1 MKKIYSKTK
10 FITCLICLLS
20 ISAFAQEIPSS
31 ATVENPELFSGT
43 KVFRTWSI
51 GLNAGVLAPFAATGG
66 KNDFSKWVPQLG
78 YGAYVKYQA
87 SHTIGIQLDVIRGT
101 LKANN
106 DKLWAG
112 AAPVSDLASFET
124 NINWASSLSAV
135 FTLGNI
141 NWSKMHTSLQ
151 PYISI
156 GGGGINFNPHTTSK
170 TGVIVD
176 TKPTGSLTEFYLPFG
191 LGVRANLGKSVN
203 LNIGYTMAYVDADNL
218 DGYMKSP
225 YLGDKFSYLHAG
237 LEFALGNSRKPQLAK
252 HNAPAALAGKLKDRD
267 NVLRSEFDA
276 MEQKRKVQMAEMEA
290 MRSEMNRMKTDT
302 DGDGVSDYFDKC
314 ANTASGVHVDGA
326 GCPLPVVIPS
336 KDTTIIRNNYI
347 VTDADRKI
355 AADTFSNLEFD
366 FGKATIRQRSY
377 RYMNNLSD
385 MLIQKGF
392 RLKLSGHTDS
402 KGSDEFNMH
411 LSNNRA
417 NAVKDY
423 LISKGVDGNKVEA
436 IGFGETQPLESNKT
450 EKGRQANRRVAFIL
464 Y

>member
-1 MKKIYSKTK
+1 MKKVYNKTL
-10 FITCLICLLS
+10 FIAYLMCVTS
-20 ISAFAQEIPSS
+20 FSAFSQEIPSS
-31 ATVENPELFSGT
+31 STVENPELFSGT
-43 KVFRTWSI
+43 RVFRTWSI
-51 GLNAGVLAPFAATGG
+51 GLNAGVLAPFAAAGG
-66 KNDFSKWVPQLG
+66 KNDFSKWMPQLG

-101 LKANN
+101 LKGNN

-112 AAPVSDLASFET
+112 APPVSDLASFET

-141 NWSKMHTSLQ
+141 NWSKLHTGIQ

-170 TGVIVD
+170 TGVVVD

-191 LGVRANLGKSVN
+191 LGMRANLGKSVN

-237 LEFALGNSRKPQLAK
+237 LEFALGNSRKPQLAR
-252 HNAPAALAGKLKDRD
+252 HNPPAAMAGKIKDRD
-267 NVLRSEFDA
+267 NALQSEIDA
-276 MEQKRKVQMAEMEA
+276 MEQKRKAQIAEMEA
-290 MRSEMNRMKTDT
+290 MRSEMQRMKTDT

-314 ANTASGVHVDGA
+314 PNTAKAVQVDGA
-326 GCPLPVVIPS
+326 GCPLPVVVPS

-366 FGKATIRQRSY
+366 FGKATIRQRSF
-377 RYMNNLSD
+377 RYMDNLSE

-402 KGSDEFNMH
+402 KGSNEFNMN

-423 LISKGVDGNKVEA
+423 LVSKGVDGNKVEA